1 MKFKVRC
8 HPTMTSKNL
17 HPGLP
22 RESPHCHSLAWSP
35 VRLLLEVGSRAQQ
48 PTLTKP
54 IKTVIDKH
62 SVLGKPWDF
71 EGDSLYVAFYPS
83 PSQGHSPIVSL
94 TPLYVRCYRQA
105 RTKVNATW
113 PSPTLLELRGLR
125 SSWSLINI
133 TT

>member
-1 MKFKVRC
+1 
-8 HPTMTSKNL
+8 MTSKNL

-22 RESPHCHSLAWSP
+22 RESPHCHSLAQSP
-35 VRLLLEVGSRAQQ
+35 VRLLLEVGSWAQR

-83 PSQGHSPIVSL
+83 PPQGHSPMSQFNSALCKMLQAGKNQSECHVAITHFVGTQRIASFL
-94 TPLYVRCYRQA
+94 VADQHNYV
-105 RTKVNATW
+105 K
-113 PSPTLLELRGLR
+113 
-125 SSWSLINI
+125 
-133 TT
+133 